1 MKIFDD
7 KLKIKELER
16 KLLLKDV
23 QAENLKMYYE
33 KYYEQKEKWMKNDF
47 NVKLL
52 RHGKIINILE
62 HLEKTIDTSIDI
74 VGFDVSGL
82 IDSYIKLLNFL
93 RSEKL

>member
-1 MKIFDD
+1 MKIFDS
-7 KLKIKELER
+7 KLKIEELER
-16 KLLLKDV
+16 ELLLKDV
-23 QAENLKMYYE
+23 QTENLKIYYE

-52 RHGKIINILE
+52 RHEKIINILE

-82 IDSYIKLLNFL
+82 VDSYVKLLNFL

>member
-1 MKIFDD
+1 MKIIDD
-7 KLKIKELER
+7 KFKIKELER

-52 RHGKIINILE
+52 RHNKIINILE

-74 VGFDVSGL
+74 VGSDVSGL
-82 IDSYIKLLNFL
+82 VDSYVKLLNFL

>member
-7 KLKIKELER
+7 KFKIKELER

-23 QAENLKMYYE
+23 QTENLKMYYE

-52 RHGKIINILE
+52 RHNKIINILE
-62 HLEKTIDTSIDI
+62 HLEKAIDTNIDI
-74 VGFDVSGL
+74 VGYDVSGL
-82 IDSYIKLLNFL
+82 VDSYIKLLNFL

>member
-1 MKIFDD
+1 MKIFDN
-7 KLKIKELER
+7 KFKIKELER
-16 KLLLKDV
+16 ELLLKDV

-52 RHGKIINILE
+52 RLNKIINIIE
-62 HLEKTIDTSIDI
+62 HLEKTIDNSIDI
-74 VGFDVSGL
+74 VSSDVSGL
-82 IDSYIKLLNFL
+82 VDSYIKLLNFL

>member
-7 KLKIKELER
+7 KFKIKELER

-23 QAENLKMYYE
+23 QIENLKMYYE
-33 KYYEQKEKWMKNDF
+33 QKEKCMKNDF

-52 RHGKIINILE
+52 RHNKIINIIE
-62 HLEKTIDTSIDI
+62 HLEKTIDTNIGI
-74 VGFDVSGL
+74 VGLDVSEL
-82 IDSYIKLLNFL
+82 VDSYIKLLNFL

>member
-7 KLKIKELER
+7 KFKIKELEK

-23 QAENLKMYYE
+23 QTENLKMYYE

-52 RHGKIINILE
+52 RHNKIINILE
-62 HLEKTIDTSIDI
+62 HLEKVIDTNIDI
-74 VGFDVSGL
+74 VGSDVSGL
-82 IDSYIKLLNFL
+82 VDSYVKLLNFL